1 MAEETTVRS
10 VRASREVFDRLTELT
25 KESFGNT
32 NSALEALLNAWD
44 IQSAKETMG
53 EAKTA
58 IADFDMHVQA
68 IQRGYLHA
76 LDLVKGAEARA
87 LDTVRTQLEAKE
99 ETIVTQRQKLE
110 DAERRAQE
118 AETAKAKAEE
128 EAERHAQET
137 QAARRRAEAAENTLA
152 RTEATAAQT
161 ATDKQGLIDSLTR
174 QVAEERAKAEENAA
188 ALKELPRL
196 REEIRKAKQEL
207 KDAQTAAIVAD
218 AKATAAQAEAVAAI
232 QKETS
237 FQLLKLTGERG
248 ELQAEVERLKAQI
261 TTLETALALER
272 ERKAT
277 NATPMNDQQTPP
289 NPAEDTSNAAKRP
302 KTTPKREQK
311 KPAPKQKATEK
322 GEIPGLAEAQS
333 LINAWNKYQAAF
345 QASFEGENAV
355 GGMTDAQKPQ
365 TTVEDYLKDH
375 PAAAAYL
382 RAETESLKTNYELA
396 AIGKKALDAI
406 KANPDEYAAAIK
418 QMEADLHAYSDAHM
432 WD

>member
-1 MAEETTVRS
+1 MADETTVRS
-10 VRASREVFDRLTELT
+10 VRASKEVFDRLTELT

-76 LDLVKGAEARA
+76 LDLVKGADARA
-87 LDTVRTQLEAKE
+87 LDTVRAQLQAKE
-99 ETIVTQRQKLE
+99 EIIITQRQKLE
-110 DAERRAQE
+110 EAERRAQE
-118 AETAKAKAEE
+118 AEEAKAKAEE
-128 EAERHAQET
+128 EAERHAQGAE
-137 QAARRRAEAAENTLA
+137 AARRRAETAENTLA
-152 RTEATAAQT
+152 RTEANAAQT

-196 REEIRKAKQEL
+196 KEEIRKAKEAL

-237 FQLLKLTGERG
+237 VQLLKLTGDKG

-261 TTLETALALER
+261 ATLETALALER
-272 ERKAT
+272 ERKTT
-277 NATPMNDQQTPP
+277 NTTPMNDQQTPP
-289 NPAEDTSNAAKRP
+289 NPAEDTSNAAKQP
-302 KTTPKREQK
+302 KATPKRGQK
-311 KPAPKQKATEK
+311 KPAPKQKTTEK
-322 GEIPGLAEAQS
+322 KEIPGLAEAQS
-333 LINAWNKYQAAF
+333 LIDEWDKYQTAF
-345 QASFEGENAV
+345 KASFEGENAV
-355 GGMTDAQKPQ
+355 GGMTDAKKPKI
-365 TTVEDYLKDH
+365 TVEDYLKDH

-382 RAETESLKTNYELA
+382 QAEEESLKTNYELA
-396 AIGKKALDAI
+396 AIGKRALDAI
-406 KANPDEYAAAIK
+406 KANPDEYATAIERMK
-418 QMEADLHAYSDAHM
+418 EDLHKYSEAHM